1 MDSFRDPRLSRLFL
15 KKISE
20 LKPEGINLMEVCGTH
35 TVNISRFGIRR
46 ALPRGLRVVS
56 GPGCPVC
63 VTSDSDLF
71 KSFQVLE
78 KDATLSTFGDMV
90 KVPLKRKTLLNLKAE
105 GKDIRVVYSPFDT
118 VNFLSNGKEVVF
130 FGVGFE
136 TTSPTVAALLDYA
149 VEHNIKNFSIISSF
163 KLIPPALKALLSS
176 KESKID
182 GLILPGHVSTIIGT
196 KPYEF
201 IVKDYGIPS
210 VITGFEPVDILASI
224 YLLIKMIK
232 NKRPM
237 LINAYPRSVRPEGN
251 RKAQGLLYKYFEVSD
266 ASWRGFGYLKESG
279 LKLKDSFKDYDAEL
293 KLGIKPENIS
303 EPPGCRCADV
313 VRGMITPPECPL
325 YGKICTP
332 ENPIG
337 PCMVTSEGACA
348 AYYNYGG

>member
-1 MDSFRDPRLSRLFL
+1 
-15 KKISE
+15 
-20 LKPEGINLMEVCGTH
+20 MEVCGTH

-46 ALPRGLRVVS
+46 VLPKGLRVVS

-78 KDATLSTFGDMV
+78 SDVVLSTFGDMV
-90 KVPLKRKTLLNLKAE
+90 RVPLKGQTLLNLKAK
-105 GKDIRVVYSPFDT
+105 GKDVRIVYSPFDT
-118 VNFLSNGKEVVF
+118 MNFLRDSKEVVF

-136 TTSPTVAALLDYA
+136 TTSPTVAALLNYV
-149 VEHNIKNFSIISSF
+149 VEHSIKNFSIISSF

-182 GLILPGHVSTIIGT
+182 GLILPGHVSTVIGT

-210 VITGFEPVDILASI
+210 VITGFEPVDILVSV
-224 YLLIKMIK
+224 YLLIRMIK
-232 NKRPM
+232 DKKPV
-237 LINAYPRSVRPEGN
+237 LFNAYPRSVKPEGN
-251 RKAQGLLYKYFEVSD
+251 KKAQELLYKYFEVSD
-266 ASWRGFGYLKESG
+266 TSWRGFGYLKESG
-279 LKLKDSFKDYDAEL
+279 LSLKDSFSSYDAEL
-293 KLGIKPENIS
+293 KLGIKPENIG

-313 VRGMITPPECPL
+313 VRGIITPPECPL
-325 YGKICTP
+325 YGKVCTP

-337 PCMVTSEGACA
+337 PCMVSSEGACA